1 MLIKLSISEFV
12 VALFGLNP
20 NQCKLTFT
28 GRIANAQGLAYQVQ
42 SLLCDKI
49 KIRYRSY
56 RSRTATLGTETSES
70 THTCTSPTTARF
82 SIDTLI
88 GELANFDLSPTN
100 GVAAL
105 FGKDEAWSWRL
116 PIMVFITAAIFFS
129 TLIVWNLSKAPIYN
143 PKEFF
148 GFVVGVIFLSLLCCL
163 FFPKILRRIL
173 DIPLPGRKF
182 ETSIEMSVLRAEI
195 IHKIKALPPEMQKL
209 GVTPLILKFI
219 DDNKSQA
226 PGHTIAELREELDH
240 LRQGFSEE
248 KKKNSSLLA
257 RQKELQ
263 SQNDELKTK
272 DEALEAEKK
281 ALSAEIKATKQ
292 SSAMLEN
299 LYRKALSELGEEKKA
314 HASDVRKFKEEKA
327 QLSAVPTRS
336 DFENM
341 GIVLGMFLAFAKE
354 VLGINQ
360 ATLVDYIQRVHMWY
374 EKKFDTRLQAC
385 TVERIFAIA
394 NKLLR
399 SRFKG
404 NPCVVPELINEAKK
418 FHQKK

>member
-1 MLIKLSISEFV
+1 MFVKLLISEFV

-20 NQCKLTFT
+20 NQCQLTFT
-28 GRIANAQGLAYQVQ
+28 GRIANVQGLAYQVQ

-49 KIRYRSY
+49 KNRYRSY

-70 THTCTSPTTARF
+70 THTCTSPTTVRF

-88 GELANFDLSPTN
+88 GELANFELSPTN

-143 PKEFF
+143 PKEFLC
-148 GFVVGVIFLSLLCCL
+148 FVVGVIFLSLLSCML
-163 FFPKILRRIL
+163 LPKILHRIL
-173 DIPLPGRKF
+173 DIPFPCRKF

-195 IHKIKALPPEMQKL
+195 IHKLRALPPEMQKL
-209 GVTPLILKFI
+209 GVIPLILKFI
-219 DDNKSQA
+219 NDEENQVSW
-226 PGHTIAELREELDH
+226 HTITELREE
-240 LRQGFSEE
+240 R
-248 KKKNSSLLA
+248 KKIASLLA

-263 SQNDELKTK
+263 NQIEDIKIKN
-272 DEALEAEKK
+272 EALVAEKK
-281 ALSAEIKATKQ
+281 ALLAELKVKKQ
-292 SSAMLEN
+292 SCEISEN
-299 LYRKALSELGEEKKA
+299 QHRKVLSELEEEKKA